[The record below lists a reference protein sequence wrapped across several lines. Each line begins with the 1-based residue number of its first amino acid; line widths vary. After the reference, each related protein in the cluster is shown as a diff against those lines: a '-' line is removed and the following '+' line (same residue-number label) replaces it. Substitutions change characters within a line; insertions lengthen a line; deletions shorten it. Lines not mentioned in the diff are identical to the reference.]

1 MPSQPPEDDD
11 DFELELE
18 PVDPEIIAHRQ
29 ERAHHA
35 VESAVKKIDVDELY
49 EGHSSYS
56 DLELDLSSLKS
67 FRFTTR
73 TLLLI
78 TAILA
83 IGMTVFLIWDACMV
97 IFLGMLAAV
106 AVGWYWVSKL
116 DREQELERARRREE
130 FFVAKGKPAGGAA
143 AATAASTAKSASP
156 FDPEVAAP
164 AVADADAEPEEK
176 RPFFDVKFAFSM
188 KELFIT
194 MTIVAVAMGLS
205 KLIAGEYLAMILGFI
220 ALGGLITNASGY
232 EPPRFVILG
241 WWLLM
246 VFYLAVSL
254 FTATGAAGP

>member
-1 MPSQPPEDDD
+1 MPPQPPEDDD

-29 ERAHHA
+29 ERVQHV
-35 VESAVKKIDVDELY
+35 VESAVKRIDVDELY
-49 EGHSSYS
+49 EGQSSYS
-56 DLELDLSSLKS
+56 DLELDLSGLKS

-73 TLLLI
+73 TLLLL

-83 IGMTVFLIWDACMV
+83 IGMTVYLQWGGCMV
-97 IFLGMLAAV
+97 VFVGMLAAV

-116 DREQELERARRREE
+116 DRQQELERARRREE
-130 FFVAKGKPAGGAA
+130 FFAAKGLPAGGAA
-143 AATAASTAKSASP
+143 TATAASTSKPASP

-164 AVADADAEPEEK
+164 AAAEPEDK

-194 MTIVAVAMGLS
+194 MTVVAVAMGLS

-232 EPPRFVILG
+232 EPPRFVVLG

-254 FTATGAAGP
+254 FAATGAAGP

>member
-1 MPSQPPEDDD
+1 MPPQPPEDDD

-29 ERAHHA
+29 ERVQHV
-35 VESAVKKIDVDELY
+35 VESAVKRIDVDELY
-49 EGHSSYS
+49 EGQSSYS
-56 DLELDLSSLKS
+56 DLELDLSGLKS

-83 IGMTVFLIWDACMV
+83 IGMTVFLQWGGCMV
-97 IFLGMLAAV
+97 IFVSMLAAV

-116 DREQELERARRREE
+116 DRQQELERARRREE
-130 FFVAKGKPAGGAA
+130 FFAAKGQPACGAA
-143 AATAASTAKSASP
+143 TATAASTSKPASP

-164 AVADADAEPEEK
+164 AAAEPKEK

-194 MTIVAVAMGLS
+194 MTVVAVAMGLS

-232 EPPRFVILG
+232 EPPRFVVLG

-254 FTATGAAGP
+254 FAATGAAGP

>member
-1 MPSQPPEDDD
+1 MPPKPPEDDD

-18 PVDPEIIAHRQ
+18 PVDPEIIAHAQARGQ
-29 ERAHHA
+29 HV

-56 DLELDLSSLKS
+56 DLELDLSGLKS

-83 IGMTVFLIWDACMV
+83 IGMTVYLMWDGCMV
-97 IFLGMLAAV
+97 IFLGMLAAI
-106 AVGWYWVSKL
+106 AFGWYSVSKQDRQKEL
-116 DREQELERARRREE
+116 DRARRREE
-130 FFVAKGKPAGGAA
+130 FFANKGQPAAGA
-143 AATAASTAKSASP
+143 AATAASTAKPASP
-156 FDPEVAAP
+156 FDPEAAAP
-164 AVADADAEPEEK
+164 AAVDAEPAEK

-188 KELFIT
+188 QELFIT
-194 MTIVAVAMGLS
+194 MTAVAVSLAL
-205 KLIAGEYLAMILGFI
+205 LRWITPEYLAVILGFV

-232 EPPRFVILG
+232 EPPRFVVLG

-246 VFYLAVSL
+246 VFYLAVGL
-254 FTATGAAGP
+254 FAAATPTTP

>member
-1 MPSQPPEDDD
+1 MPPQPPEDD
-11 DFELELE
+11 ELELE
-18 PVDPEIIAHRQ
+18 PVDPEILAHRQ
-29 ERAHHA
+29 ERAQHA
-35 VESAVKKIDVDELY
+35 VDSAVKKIDVDELY
-49 EGHSSYS
+49 EPHSGYS
-56 DLELDLSSLKS
+56 DLELDLSGLKS

-83 IGMTVFLIWDACMV
+83 ISMTVYLTWGGCMM
-97 IFLGMLAAV
+97 IFVGMLAAV

-130 FFVAKGKPAGGAA
+130 FFAAKGKPAGGAT
-143 AATAASTAKSASP
+143 AATAASTAKPASP

-164 AVADADAEPEEK
+164 ALADAEPAEK

-194 MTIVAVAMGLS
+194 MTVVAVAMGLS

-246 VFYLAVSL
+246 VFYLAISL
-254 FTATGAAGP
+254 FTAANPATP